1 MITGLS
7 MKEIDQLVIFRKLGS
22 GEMTQVAAAKALGF
36 STRWV
41 RKKYK
46 RYLKKGAKGLV
57 HQNRERANPKSWPDK
72 QKDFAMKL
80 FNDIFEGFGPTFAAQ
95 KLEEIYNIRV
105 SKETLRKAM
114 INNGH
119 WSARKR
125 KPKHRIRRERKS
137 FFGEMMQADG
147 SPHDWFEG
155 RAPKCTLLV
164 FIDDATSYIPLMKLV
179 PSESTKSVML
189 SFRSYVELFGRP
201 LSLYVDFGSVFSV
214 NTNNEEREKIT
225 QFKRACRELDV
236 EIIHAHSPQAKGRVE
251 RSNQTHQDR
260 LIKELRLANISTI
273 SEANEFIQNV
283 YLPQHNKHFA
293 IPADKEGNVHRP
305 IENRNLELIF
315 CIKAVRMVQNDFTL
329 QYNKRILQLTN
340 NQRAVVRPKEY
351 VTVYEHFNNSLSLS
365 IRNIALNFIE
375 LKARP
380 LKQCVYKP
388 EKYYKPMK
396 DHPWRNSYKNLIIA
410 KANGGY

>member
-1 MITGLS
+1 MIIGLS
-7 MKEIDQLVIFRKLGS
+7 MKEIDQLVIFRKLES
-22 GEMTQVAAAKALGF
+22 GEMTQVAAAKVLGF

-46 RYLKKGAKGLV
+46 RYLKKGNQGLV
-57 HQNRERANPKSWPDK
+57 HQNRGRASPKSWSHK
-72 QKDFAMKL
+72 QKDFAMEL
-80 FNDIFEGFGPTFAAQ
+80 FDGSFEGFGPTFAAQ
-95 KLEEIYNIRV
+95 KLEEIYNIRT

-114 INNGH
+114 ISNGH
-119 WSARKR
+119 WSVRRR
-125 KPKHRIRRERKS
+125 KPKHRTQRERKS

-164 FIDDATSYIPLMKLV
+164 FIDDATSYVPSMKFV
-179 PSESTKSVML
+179 PSESTKNVMV

-225 QFKRACRELDV
+225 QFKRACKELDV

-251 RSNQTHQDR
+251 RSNKTHQDR

-273 SEANEFIQNV
+273 PEANEFIQNV
-283 YLPQHNKHFA
+283 YLPQHNKLFA
-293 IPADKEGNVHRP
+293 VPAAKKGNVHRP
-305 IENRNLELIF
+305 IGNRNLDSIF
-315 CIKAVRMVQNDFTL
+315 CIKGVRIVQNDFTL

-340 NQRAVVRPKEY
+340 NQRAVVRPKES
-351 VTVYEHFNNSLSLS
+351 VTIHEHFNGSLSLS
-365 IRNIALNFIE
+365 IRNIALDFIE
-375 LKARP
+375 LKSRP
-380 LKQCVYKP
+380 LKQYVHKP
-388 EKYYKPMK
+388 EKYYKPIK

-410 KANGGY
+410 SPNGGY